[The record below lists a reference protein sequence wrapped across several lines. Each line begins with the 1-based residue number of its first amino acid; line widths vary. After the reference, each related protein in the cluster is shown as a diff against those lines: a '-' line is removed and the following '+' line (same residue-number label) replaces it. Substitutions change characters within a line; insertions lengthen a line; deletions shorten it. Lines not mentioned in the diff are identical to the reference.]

1 MKKLAFLLF
10 AFFVEHSFSLSLS
23 QVRETLGESSI
34 PRDSVEMNIRVSVKA
49 AGVYRRTE
57 IYMASKGAG
66 KVFTEIKSDFLKQR
80 SIINGGKMKIVDLRT
95 NGVQVVD
102 YNGEALG
109 ATSLADFHP
118 LDSGEWSEP
127 EHFSGDVY
135 TIKGSAGTLY
145 YDSRRKRVEKIEAS
159 KDGASSV
166 TTFSY
171 DALGGIRKMET
182 SVTSGESGSV
192 VTTEVL
198 RMRKSDKV
206 PDALFEF

>member
-1 MKKLAFLLF
+1 MKKPAVLLF
-10 AFFVEHSFSLSLS
+10 AFFVARSFSLSLS

-57 IYMASKGAG
+57 IYMASKGA
-66 KVFTEIKSDFLKQR
+66 
-80 SIINGGKMKIVDLRT
+80 
-95 NGVQVVD
+95 
-102 YNGEALG
+102 
-109 ATSLADFHP
+109 
-118 LDSGEWSEP
+118 
-127 EHFSGDVY
+127 GDVY